1 MGKDLIAM
9 KPNKKTREKGVRR
22 TRRDPIGYDRII
34 LKTISELKKELQ
46 DVE

>member
-9 KPNKKTREKGVRR
+9 RPTKKTREKGVKR
-22 TRRDPIGYDRII
+22 TRRDPLGFDRIT

-46 DVE
+46 DVD

>member
-22 TRRDPIGYDRII
+22 TRRDPIGYDRITS
-34 LKTISELKKELQ
+34 KTLSELKKELQ